1 MQQLLLDVF
10 TPPHP
15 NLNNF
20 LIGANAQIMHLLNEF
35 KMANSNCR
43 HLYLW
48 GPTGCGKTHLLR
60 STADQLHVPVN
71 NGQSRFVF
79 KPSHNH
85 LIIDNIPALTQ
96 FSQIQLFNA
105 FNSSIDGHM
114 PHFILLAGEKH
125 PSELSLRQDLRTRI
139 EGGLC
144 LRISPLTDE
153 EKTQAL
159 QHIAQARGLE
169 LSTDLTEFA
178 LQNFR
183 RDMGSLTALIDGLDR
198 FSLEQKKPVNL
209 NLLRHWMRRRESLV
223 VRENETRSI

>member
-10 TPPHP
+10 TPPRP
-15 NLNNF
+15 NLKNF
-20 LIGANAQIMHLLNEF
+20 LIGENAQIMHFLHEF
-35 KMANSNCR
+35 GLANSKCH

-60 STADQLHVPVN
+60 STAALLNSHIYDGKN
-71 NGQSRFVF
+71 RFVF
-79 KPSHNH
+79 KPSGNH
-85 LIIDNIPALTQ
+85 LIIDNIPALTP

-105 FNSSIDGHM
+105 FNSSNDGHA
-114 PHFILLAGEKH
+114 PKFILLAGEKH
-125 PSELSLRQDLRTRI
+125 PSELNIRQDLRTRI

-144 LRISPLTDE
+144 LRIAPLSDE
-153 EKTQAL
+153 EKMLAL
-159 QHIAQARGLE
+159 QNMAKNRGLE
-169 LSTDLTEFA
+169 LSDDLTEYA

-209 NLLRHWMRRRESLV
+209 NLLRYWMRRRESLV
-223 VRENETRSI
+223 VRENETRPI